1 MLGKLA
7 VGCPNSFLLLEE
19 TMSLPSPAPL
29 KLGVATVCDLA
40 HGMSSE
46 VTGSAFRSRHVK
58 LPGNDHFPPS
68 RNMQIIAIKYDR
80 ATRGKGSGPTSHG
93 GELLAQEKH
102 SFSFYLNEKFF
113 LESF

>member
-29 KLGVATVCDLA
+29 KLGVATICDLA

-46 VTGSAFRSRHVK
+46 VTVSAFRSKHIK
-58 LPGNDHFPPS
+58 LPGSDHLPPS
-68 RNMQIIAIKYDR
+68 RKMQIIAINYDR
-80 ATRGKGSGPTSHG
+80 ATRGKGSGSLTSPWRRTPCPG
-93 GELLAQEKH
+93 KTFFFILLE
-102 SFSFYLNEKFF
+102 
-113 LESF
+113 